1 MNYSELQFVS
11 PNYVLS
17 CFCCSSGFTDEWSE
31 SSVQRGILTLV
42 QDDDFPTTASQRF
55 TRNKWGQMSRERE
68 RERSWVELGI
78 FVTSS
83 AFYILVDKSHGGK
96 AKG

>member
-42 QDDDFPTTASQRF
+42 QDDDLPTTASQRF
-55 TRNKWGQMSRERE
+55 HSKQMGANLP
-68 RERSWVELGI
+68 RERSRMELGI
-78 FVTSS
+78 LVTSS